1 MRWCALLFEC
11 AGCLEGCCFAG
22 CCLPDCCFAVC
33 CLLCW
38 FWWFCWLL
46 CVAFGRFFPELFSV
60 FFAPL
65 FFAAEFFVPEFFAAL
80 LVPPAGC
87 GPPFCAAG
95 RRRRRRRLLWLF
107 SSLVITDD
115 RSRLTWV
122 NSSDTQ
128 QIALLARATEAVRE
142 LSPLLSGLVQ
152 RFDEAGYQLFLVGGS
167 VRDAMLS
174 RLGHDLDFTTDA
186 RPDVVQPILNDW
198 AETVWDTGIAF
209 GTVSAVKK
217 GEQIELTTF
226 RSDAYDGDSRNPV
239 VEFGD
244 TLEGDLIRRDFKVN
258 AMAVELTLADD
269 DPSLITGRFHDP
281 VGGFADMVAGV
292 LDTPDTPEI
301 SFRDDPLRMLRAAR
315 FVSQLELR
323 IADRVRAA
331 MKEMSGEINRITA
344 ERVQVE
350 LDKLMAGA
358 NPVAGIEVLVETG
371 LAGHILPEIPALA
384 MEPDEHLQHK
394 DVYKHSLTVLQ
405 QAIDLEDDEQSPDL
419 VLRWAALLH
428 DIGKPATRAK
438 KPGGGVSF
446 HHHEVVG
453 AKMTRKRLRKLKYPK
468 AVIEDIAN
476 LVFLHMRFHGFSE
489 GEWTD
494 SAVRRY
500 VTDAG
505 KLLPR
510 LHKLVRADCTT
521 RNQKKARRLG
531 RAYDN
536 LLERIDEIQE
546 KEDLA
551 RVRPDLDGNEIMEIL
566 GLEPGPEVGKAWAY
580 LKELRLEHGPLG
592 KEEAIAKLREKWG
605 VA

>member
-566 GLEPGPEVGKAWAY
+566 GLEPGPAVGKAWAY

>member
-1 MRWCALLFEC
+1 
-11 AGCLEGCCFAG
+11 
-22 CCLPDCCFAVC
+22 
-33 CLLCW
+33 
-38 FWWFCWLL
+38 
-46 CVAFGRFFPELFSV
+46 
-60 FFAPL
+60 
-65 FFAAEFFVPEFFAAL
+65 
-80 LVPPAGC
+80 
-87 GPPFCAAG
+87 
-95 RRRRRRRLLWLF
+95 
-107 SSLVITDD
+107 
-115 RSRLTWV
+115 
-122 NSSDTQ
+122 
-128 QIALLARATEAVRE
+128 LA
-142 LSPLLSGLVQ
+142 GLVQ
-152 RFDEAGYQLFLVGGS
+152 RFDAAGYQLFLVGGS

-186 RPDVVQPILNDW
+186 RPEVVKPILDEW

-244 TLEGDLIRRDFKVN
+244 TLDGDLIRRDFKVN

-269 DPSLITGRFHDP
+269 DPNVITGRFHDP

-292 LDTPDTPEI
+292 LDTPDSPEI

-331 MKEMSGEINRITA
+331 MRDMAGEIKRITA

-371 LAGHILPEIPALA
+371 LAEHILPEIPALA

-405 QAIDLEDDEQSPDL
+405 QAIDLEDDEHSPDL

-494 SAVRRY
+494 
-500 VTDAG
+500 
-505 KLLPR
+505 
-510 LHKLVRADCTT
+510 
-521 RNQKKARRLG
+521 
-531 RAYDN
+531 
-536 LLERIDEIQE
+536 
-546 KEDLA
+546 
-551 RVRPDLDGNEIMEIL
+551 
-566 GLEPGPEVGKAWAY
+566 
-580 LKELRLEHGPLG
+580 
-592 KEEAIAKLREKWG
+592 
-605 VA
+605 